1 VGKGYLFPETSTIVS
16 TQQLSIMLEVGGTPK
31 PGNVTEKM
39 GFSDLDYDDFVLSA
53 ISVGG
58 TLSDCY
64 NEARRRSEDG
74 MGLGGVWGSAL
85 LGSSKEAMRG
95 RSNAIFGTLLVGIP
109 LGIGA
114 SLSVSRTEIVPLAIR
129 LVKESDVADS
139 LNFKRAVDICQ
150 IGGLSHQYM
159 RGETSELDLSN
170 PGFEDRIE
178 KGEVTL
184 RDLLTKST
192 EYDLLA
198 AEVTGKYP
206 IIRKHASLYLQFLD
220 DFQDPAK
227 ASGLLYCTLLS
238 EYPDSLVA
246 RKAGREESKKV
257 RVMAE
262 LAMEL
267 DPYSDAWTK
276 SMNDLDLYLRKRS
289 LNPGTLADIASASI
303 FLAMLGA
310 GD

>member
-1 VGKGYLFPETSTIVS
+1 VGKGYLFPEISTVVS
-16 TQQLSIMLEVGGTPK
+16 TQQLSIMLEVGGDPK

-58 TLSDCY
+58 TLSEWY
-64 NEARRRSEDG
+64 GEARRRDETG
-74 MGLGGVWGSAL
+74 MGMGGIWGGAL

-114 SLSVSRTEIVPLAIR
+114 SLSVSQTEILPLAHR
-129 LVKESDVADS
+129 LVEESDVADS
-139 LNFKRAVDICQ
+139 LNFKRAVDVCQ

-159 RGETSELDLSN
+159 RGETSDLDLSS
-170 PGFEDRIE
+170 PGFEGRIE
-178 KGEVTL
+178 DGEVTL
-184 RDLLTKST
+184 RDLLKRST
-192 EYDLLA
+192 DYDLLST
-198 AEVTGKYP
+198 EVTGKYP
-206 IIRKHASLYLQFLD
+206 IIRKHAPLYLQLLG
-220 DFQDPAK
+220 DFEDPVK

-238 EYPDSLVA
+238 EFPDSLVA
-246 RKAGREESKKV
+246 RKAGREESERV
-257 RVMAE
+257 RGMAE
-262 LAMEL
+262 IAMEL
-267 DPYSDAWTK
+267 DPYSDAWTE
-276 SMNDLDLYLRKRS
+276 SMVDLDLYLRKRD

-303 FLAMLGA
+303 FLALMGV